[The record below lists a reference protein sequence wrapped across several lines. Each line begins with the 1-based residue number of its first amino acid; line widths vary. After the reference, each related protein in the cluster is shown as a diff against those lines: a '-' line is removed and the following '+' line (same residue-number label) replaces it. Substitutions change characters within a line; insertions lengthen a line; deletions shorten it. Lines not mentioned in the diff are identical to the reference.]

1 MFGGMNSVDFLDGT
15 LQGSEKSIEMTAHAA
30 NIYGT
35 KKERVIK
42 AQTADNVIR
51 AQTADDII

>member
-35 KKERVIK
+35 KKEG
-42 AQTADNVIR
+42 VIR
-51 AQTADDII
+51 AQTADDVI

>member
-35 KKERVIK
+35 KKEG
-42 AQTADNVIR
+42 VIR
-51 AQTADDII
+51 AQTADNII